1 MFQWSSPRK
10 KGETKAA
17 PNVPQLTWTKTQKVV
32 LLSMSDAIL
41 YFSTT
46 LLGFG
51 ALFVTYFILA
61 GIHNVAEIGVGL
73 ASILI
78 FLVAIGILG
87 VTAQLPSL
95 IQRDKWPWMR

>member
-1 MFQWSSPRK
+1 MFQWILAKENDS

-17 PNVPQLTWTKTQKVV
+17 PNVPHLTWTKTQKVV

-61 GIHNVAEIGVGL
+61 GIHNVAEIGV
-73 ASILI
+73 ASL
-78 FLVAIGILG
+78 
-87 VTAQLPSL
+87 QY
-95 IQRDKWPWMR
+95 